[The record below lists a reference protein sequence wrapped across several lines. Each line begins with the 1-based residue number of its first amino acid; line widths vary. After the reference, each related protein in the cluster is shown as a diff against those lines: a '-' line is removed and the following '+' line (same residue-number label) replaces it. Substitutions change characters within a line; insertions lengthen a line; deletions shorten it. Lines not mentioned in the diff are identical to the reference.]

1 MCAHTSKVPAYIR
14 RCKEAVKAPA
24 GAIPVTNKAAPAPT
38 KPGLTPSNSSSSLA
52 PPEKKKF
59 SFLNKTLAS
68 SDSSQRRLSAP
79 GKLDGDF
86 VSFSTAGLSSQLS
99 QANHSSLQSLSKGVF
114 SAGKRDASQMSAG
127 ASSGSLNLLE
137 LEALNKK
144 KKRKS
149 LGPTG
154 N

>member
-1 MCAHTSKVPAYIR
+1 
-14 RCKEAVKAPA
+14 
-24 GAIPVTNKAAPAPT
+24 
-38 KPGLTPSNSSSSLA
+38 LTPSNSSASLA

-59 SFLNKTLAS
+59 SFLHKSQSA
-68 SDSSQRRLSAP
+68 DSLSQRRLSAP

-86 VSFSTAGLSSQLS
+86 VSFSSAGLNSQLS

-114 SAGKRDASQMSAG
+114 AGAKRDASHMSG
-127 ASSGSLNLLE
+127 SASTGSLNLLE

-149 LGPTG
+149 MGPTSS
-154 N
+154 

>member
-1 MCAHTSKVPAYIR
+1 
-14 RCKEAVKAPA
+14 
-24 GAIPVTNKAAPAPT
+24 
-38 KPGLTPSNSSSSLA
+38 LTPSNSSASLA

-59 SFLNKTLAS
+59 SFLHKSQSA
-68 SDSSQRRLSAP
+68 DSLSQRRLSAP

-86 VSFSTAGLSSQLS
+86 VSFSSAGLNSQLS

-114 SAGKRDASQMSAG
+114 AGGKRDVSHMSGSAST
-127 ASSGSLNLLE
+127 GSLNLLE

-149 LGPTG
+149 LGPTNG
-154 N
+154 